1 MKYGTG
7 NKERI
12 ARFCILLLAA
22 LSWIAIATA
31 QEPPTAEETQLWN
44 NIRDRLVA
52 NQAQWPYNVNDVLSS
67 FPPNVPIIIPLFN
80 CTNSTAGV
88 TKVDITVRTRL
99 VHWNTTKYSNC
110 TGKAGCYI
118 WRGPQPI
125 PIDANHVKH
134 VDAENELMLN
144 LSALV
149 PFEDTD
155 AGKSLNEGVLYHELL
170 HGQLLIDAA
179 KNSDKWKNDTC
190 NCSFNLNITG
200 IGNDDTANTSHS
212 QITVLE
218 GDYVDRTAPGTVI
231 RKQHQFNVAGPKF
244 NVNVN
249 LAEDLETKENYIF
262 NIYPMDDNVWV
273 DSIDSPSQGTFT
285 AQGRI
290 SGGQGRIRL
299 IVDPPNLTI
308 IDDIT
313 ISYLSSTTI
322 TSVEGSSHSTIGLI
336 VLVACLTLIGI
347 LRFKNKI

>member
-1 MKYGTG
+1 
-7 NKERI
+7 
-12 ARFCILLLAA
+12 
-22 LSWIAIATA
+22 
-31 QEPPTAEETQLWN
+31 ETQLWN
-44 NIRDRLVA
+44 DIRGRLVVEE
-52 NQAQWPYNVNDVLSS
+52 NQAQWPYTINDVLNS
-67 FPPNVPIIIPLFN
+67 FPPNGPLIIAPFN
-80 CTNSTAGV
+80 CPNSVAGV
-88 TKVDITVRTRL
+88 SRVDVTVRTRL
-99 VHWNTTKYSNC
+99 VHWNTTKYSSC

-118 WRGPQPI
+118 WRVPQPI
-125 PIDANHVKH
+125 PEDANHVKH

-144 LSALV
+144 LSALG

-170 HGQLLIDAA
+170 HGQLLIEAA
-179 KNSDKWKNDTC
+179 KNSSKWQNDTC
-190 NCSFNLNITG
+190 NCSFNMNITG
-200 IGNDDTANTSHS
+200 IGNDDTAITSHS

-218 GDYVDRTAPGTVI
+218 GAYVDGTAPGTVI
-231 RKQHQFNVAGPKF
+231 RKQHQFNVAVPNF
-244 NVNVN
+244 NINVN
-249 LAEDLETKENYIF
+249 LAKDLGTKENYIF

-273 DSIDSPSQGTFT
+273 DSKGSPSQGTFT

-322 TSVEGSSHSTIGLI
+322 TSVDGSSHSTIGLI
-336 VLVACLTLIGI
+336 ALVACLTLIGI